1 MIMAEDEDH
10 RKEALRR
17 LIPFQLSD
25 FKEIFRLMAG
35 KPVTV
40 RLLDLPLHE
49 FLPSAEEAVE
59 EIEILRKKHAPAS
72 SMETEARLLTKVH
85 QLSEH
90 NPMLGHRGCR
100 LAITYPEIYEA
111 QTEAIIRAAIETRR
125 EIGQTVRV
133 LIMLPLITNANEMIF
148 LRKHVE
154 TAAERVFEEME
165 EKIDYK
171 IGTMVE
177 TPRAALTAGELAK
190 YADFFSFGTNDL
202 TQTTYAFS
210 RDDAEAKFMARYLEN
225 KILTD
230 SPFEVLDTQGVGR
243 LINIANQEGR
253 KANPELEVG
262 ICGEHGGEPKSVAFF
277 HNAGLDYVSCSA
289 YRIPIARIAAAQAA
303 IAKTK
308 TTSTV

>member
-1 MIMAEDEDH
+1 MSVS
-10 RKEALRR
+10 KEMVTTR
-17 LIPFQLSD
+17 
-25 FKEIFRLMAG
+25 AG
-35 KPVTV
+35 KPVTL

-49 FLPSAEEAVE
+49 CLPSAEEAVE
-59 EIEILRKKHAPAS
+59 EIENLRKRHATAS
-72 SMETEARLLTKVH
+72 ALETEARLLTKVH

-125 EIGQTVRV
+125 DAGQNVRR
-133 LIMLPLITNANEMIF
+133 LIMLPLISSDNEMIY
-148 LRKHVE
+148 LRRHVE
-154 TAAERVFEEME
+154 AAAERVFEEME

-171 IGTMVE
+171 IGTMIE

-210 RDDAEAKFMARYLEN
+210 RDDAEAKFMSRYLEN

-230 SPFEVLDTQGVGR
+230 SLFEVIDTQR
-243 LINIANQEGR
+243 
-253 KANPELEVG
+253 
-262 ICGEHGGEPKSVAFF
+262 
-277 HNAGLDYVSCSA
+277 
-289 YRIPIARIAAAQAA
+289 
-303 IAKTK
+303 
-308 TTSTV
+308 